1 MIFFTDICNKDM
13 LLKQAL
19 TVNTHKSAT
28 ALNILKTTPTN
39 GRHVFKPINLCPY
52 KNDSSSLQPYPPFS

>member
-1 MIFFTDICNKDM
+1 M